1 MDALKI
7 LSQNVH
13 SLRSEYQRL
22 YSDIIVEFNVD
33 TKIDIYFIQETW
45 LDGNYVSE
53 INSYTLFHHSLKEH
67 KCSRGQCG
75 VGIILSPTFL

>member
-1 MDALKI
+1 MSI
-7 LSQNVH
+7 
-13 SLRSEYQRL
+13 R
-22 YSDIIVEFNVD
+22 
-33 TKIDIYFIQETW
+33 KIDIYFIQETW

-53 INSYTLFHHSLKEH
+53 INGYTLFHHSLKEH